1 MINNNLEKNNKNL
14 VPEIDPDKIKEINN
28 LTEMEIAL
36 YKEAFQIFDKH
47 SEGYIS
53 SNELGTIMSSLGF
66 NISDEDLNEI
76 TNIYD
81 NDQNNNMIDFISFL
95 GIISKKKE
103 NIYKEEDLIDAFR
116 IFDKEGN
123 GKISS
128 KELRYVMMSSGED
141 FNENYIKELI
151 NQSCFEHDDEFID
164 YKKFVKLLM
173 SNK

>member
-81 NDQNNNMIDFISFL
+81 NEQNNNMIDFISFL

-128 KELRYVMMSSGED
+128 KELLYVMMSSGED
-141 FNENYIKELI
+141 FNENYIKLEEI
-151 NQSCFEHDDEFID
+151 FYAFYNEF
-164 YKKFVKLLM
+164 YCNKFFF
-173 SNK
+173 

>member
-1 MINNNLEKNNKNL
+1 MINNNIEKNNKNL
-14 VPEIDPDKIKEINN
+14 DLENRSDKINEIIN

-53 SNELGTIMSSLGF
+53 TKELGTILGSLGII
-66 NISDEDLNEI
+66 ISDEDLTEI
-76 TNIYD
+76 INSYD
-81 NDQNNNMIDFISFL
+81 NDQYNNAIDFITFL
-95 GIISKKKE
+95 EIVSKKKE
-103 NIYKEEDLIDAFR
+103 DVYKEEDLIDAFR

-151 NQSCFEHDDEFID
+151 NQSCFEQDDEFID

>member
-95 GIISKKKE
+95 GIISKKKG

-128 KELRYVMMSSGED
+128 KELLYVMMSSGED

-151 NQSCFEHDDEFID
+151 SESSIEHDEFID
-164 YKKFVKLLM
+164 YQKFVKLLI
-173 SNK
+173 SAK

>member
-14 VPEIDPDKIKEINN
+14 VPEINPDKIKEINN

-53 SNELGTIMSSLGF
+53 PKELGTILSSLGF
-66 NISDEDLNEI
+66 NLSDEDLNEI

-81 NDQNNNMIDFISFL
+81 NEQNNNGIDFISFL
-95 GIISKKKE
+95 EIISKKKE

-123 GKISS
+123 WKISS
-128 KELRYVMMSSGED
+128 KELLYVMMSSGED
-141 FNENYIKELI
+141 LNENYIKELI
-151 NQSCFEHDDEFID
+151 NESSIDHGEFID
-164 YKKFVKLLM
+164 YQKFVELLI
-173 SNK
+173 SSK

>member
-81 NDQNNNMIDFISFL
+81 NEQNNNMIDFISFL

-128 KELRYVMMSSGED
+128 KELLYVMMSSGED

-151 NQSCFEHDDEFID
+151 SESSMEHDEFID
-164 YKKFVKLLM
+164 YQKFVKLLI
-173 SNK
+173 SAK

>member
-81 NDQNNNMIDFISFL
+81 NEQNNNMIDFISFL
-95 GIISKKKE
+95 GIISKNKE

-128 KELRYVMMSSGED
+128 KELLYVMMSSGED

-151 NQSCFEHDDEFID
+151 SESSIEHDEFID
-164 YKKFVKLLM
+164 YQKFVKLLI
-173 SNK
+173 SAK

>member
-1 MINNNLEKNNKNL
+1 MINNNIEKNNKIL
-14 VPEIDPDKIKEINN
+14 GLEIKSDKIKEINN

-53 SNELGTIMSSLGF
+53 SKELGTIMSSLGF

-76 TNIYD
+76 ISAYD
-81 NDQNNNMIDFISFL
+81 NDQNNKMIDFISFL
-95 GIISKKKE
+95 DIISKKKE
-103 NIYKEEDLIDAFR
+103 DIYKEEDLIDAFR

-128 KELRYVMMSSGED
+128 NELRYVMMSSGED
-141 FNENYIKELI
+141 FNDNYIKELI
-151 NQSCFEHDDEFID
+151 NESSVDHDDYID
-164 YKKFVKLLM
+164 YNKFVKLLI
-173 SNK
+173 SSK

>member
-1 MINNNLEKNNKNL
+1 MINNNIEKNNKIL
-14 VPEIDPDKIKEINN
+14 DTEKISEKIKSIDN

-53 SNELGTIMSSLGF
+53 TKELGTILSSLGF

-76 TNIYD
+76 INIYD
-81 NDQNNNMIDFISFL
+81 NDENNNLIDFISFL
-95 GIISKKKE
+95 EIISKKKD

-128 KELRYVMMSSGED
+128 KELRYVIMSSGED

-151 NQSCFEHDDEFID
+151 NESSVDHDEFID
-164 YKKFVKLLM
+164 YHKFIKLLI
-173 SNK
+173 SSK